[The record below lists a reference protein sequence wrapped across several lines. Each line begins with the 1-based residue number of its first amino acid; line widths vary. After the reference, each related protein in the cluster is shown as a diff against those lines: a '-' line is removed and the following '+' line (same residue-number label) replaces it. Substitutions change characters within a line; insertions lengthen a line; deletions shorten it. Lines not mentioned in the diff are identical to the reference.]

1 MQQVDLTS
9 FFLNLCFFEI
19 FQKNSS
25 CFRLRSKLCTL
36 KPLAPPLVF
45 VFLRHLL
52 QVLCCAADILLSII
66 VKKKKNKRRKE
77 FQFSH
82 NFFFSLVFLYFYLA
96 IFVFQ
101 LCGFFSAQLLF
112 SAVLYQLRA
121 VGA

>member
-52 QVLCCAADILLSII
+52 QVLCCAADIVLSII
-66 VKKKKNKRRKE
+66 VKKKRTNGGKN
-77 FQFSH
+77 FNLVTTSFSVL
-82 NFFFSLVFLYFYLA
+82 FFFTFILPYLFFSCVVF
-96 IFVFQ
+96 FQ
-101 LCGFFSAQLLF
+101 LNYFFQLF
-112 SAVLYQLRA
+112 FISSEQ
-121 VGA
+121 

>member
-66 VKKKKNKRRKE
+66 VKKKRTNGGKN
-77 FQFSH
+77 FNLVTTSFSVL
-82 NFFFSLVFLYFYLA
+82 FFFTFILPYLFFSCVVF
-96 IFVFQ
+96 FQ
-101 LCGFFSAQLLF
+101 LNYFFQLF
-112 SAVLYQLRA
+112 FISSEQ
-121 VGA
+121 